1 VSDLLINLLASV
13 IAGAAVWVA
22 QRLVRIRRLAREQ
35 AFFGLAGGAA
45 CLLTVAR
52 HYASPHQGSV
62 NRRDVAALVELA
74 TLARECG
81 ARADL
86 ATAAELT
93 SELGRLTEFC
103 VGGPSTNPRTAG
115 HLRTLLRGVTF
126 SPVPDAAAPDTI
138 TAGGA
143 RYRREPGTAE
153 YVVLARAF
161 GPAGGKPV
169 FVLAGQTAASNL
181 AAARYL
187 TRNHRALRRTYR
199 ADRPFCLVL
208 RVVEPAVYGTDFI
221 ELAADVTDTALRES
235 RTEAMDILVAGGHG
249 QVALR
254 LLKILADQGHHAR
267 GLIRKPE
274 QAADLEAV
282 GAVPVLGDLEND
294 DSLAGYVRGA
304 DAVVFAA
311 GAGPGSGAA
320 RKKTVDLG
328 GAVKLADAAKA
339 AGVRRYVMVSS
350 IGAERPESASDAM
363 RPYLEAKA
371 QADDYV
377 RASGLDWTIV
387 RPGSLTDEPGTGRVR
402 VSRELGNR
410 GPVSRDDVAAVLA
423 ASLTTPATIGQTF
436 ELFAGDTPIS
446 EALKF

>member
-1 VSDLLINLLASV
+1 
-13 IAGAAVWVA
+13 
-22 QRLVRIRRLAREQ
+22 
-35 AFFGLAGGAA
+35 
-45 CLLTVAR
+45 
-52 HYASPHQGSV
+52 
-62 NRRDVAALVELA
+62 
-74 TLARECG
+74 
-81 ARADL
+81 
-86 ATAAELT
+86 
-93 SELGRLTEFC
+93 
-103 VGGPSTNPRTAG
+103 
-115 HLRTLLRGVTF
+115 
-126 SPVPDAAAPDTI
+126 
-138 TAGGA
+138 
-143 RYRREPGTAE
+143 
-153 YVVLARAF
+153 
-161 GPAGGKPV
+161 
-169 FVLAGQTAASNL
+169 
-181 AAARYL
+181 
-187 TRNHRALRRTYR
+187 
-199 ADRPFCLVL
+199 
-208 RVVEPAVYGTDFI
+208 
-221 ELAADVTDTALRES
+221 
-235 RTEAMDILVAGGHG
+235 MDILVAGGHG

-254 LLKILADQGHHAR
+254 LLKMLADQGHRAR

-339 AGVRRYVMVSS
+339 EGVRRYVMVSS
-350 IGAERPESASDAM
+350 IGADRPESAGDAM

-410 GPVSRDDVAAVLA
+410 GPVPRDDVAAVLA

-436 ELFAGDTPIS
+436 ELFAGDTPIA
-446 EALKF
+446 EALKL